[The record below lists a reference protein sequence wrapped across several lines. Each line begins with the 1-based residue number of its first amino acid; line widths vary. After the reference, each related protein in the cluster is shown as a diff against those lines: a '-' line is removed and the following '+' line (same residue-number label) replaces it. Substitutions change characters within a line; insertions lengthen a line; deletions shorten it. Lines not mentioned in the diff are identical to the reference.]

1 MPDEPALTFEQARDE
16 LEQVVMQL
24 EDGSTSLDQ
33 AIGLWERGEALYRT
47 CRERLEAAEQ
57 RIELLS
63 VALGER
69 RGDGAVDPTSPQD
82 EGSGPT

>member
-1 MPDEPALTFEQARDE
+1 MTDEPVLTFEQARDE

-33 AIGLWERGEALYRT
+33 AIGLWERGEALYRI

-63 VALGER
+63 LALSEH
-69 RGDGAVDPTSPQD
+69 PPQD
-82 EGSGPT
+82 EGIGPT

>member
-1 MPDEPALTFEQARDE
+1 MTDEPVLTFEQARDE

-33 AIGLWERGEALYRT
+33 AIGLWERGEVLYRV

-57 RIELLS
+57 RIESLS
-63 VALGER
+63 VALGEHR
-69 RGDGAVDPTSPQD
+69 AQD
-82 EGSGPT
+82 EGIGPT

>member
-1 MPDEPALTFEQARDE
+1 MTDEPVLTFEQARDE

-69 RGDGAVDPTSPQD
+69 RTDAPQD
-82 EGSGPT
+82 EGIGPT

>member
-33 AIGLWERGEALYRT
+33 AIGLWERGEVLYRV

-57 RIELLS
+57 RIESLS
-63 VALGER
+63 VALGEHR
-69 RGDGAVDPTSPQD
+69 AQE
-82 EGSGPT
+82 EGIGPT

>member
-1 MPDEPALTFEQARDE
+1 MTDEPVLTFEQARDE

-33 AIGLWERGEALYRT
+33 AIGLWERGEVLYRV

-57 RIELLS
+57 RIESLS
-63 VALGER
+63 VALGEHR
-69 RGDGAVDPTSPQD
+69 AQE
-82 EGSGPT
+82 EGIGPT

>member
-1 MPDEPALTFEQARDE
+1 MTDEPVLTFEQARDE

-33 AIGLWERGEALYRT
+33 AIGLWERGEALYRI

-63 VALGER
+63 LALGEH
-69 RGDGAVDPTSPQD
+69 PPQD
-82 EGSGPT
+82 EGIGPT